1 MLQAWLYGIVR
12 VQPVQLLLS
21 KVMRKFIY
29 IIFAAA
35 LFATSCE
42 QEQAGENNGE
52 LPIFR
57 GYMQFNT
64 NVSTRSHIATDM
76 KNKNFGVLGYKY
88 SSTSTW
94 DASKTWITPNVFI
107 QENVDDSHIR
117 KVACDAN
124 GICVYEDIVQWEDY
138 KYSFF
143 AYHPYGG
150 EGISISEEN
159 VTDTPMLTYQYGWLD
174 ATNQDS
180 WYLDDVIH
188 AYMPNAPIFDL
199 MTAEAVDV
207 TGNGDGKVGLDFK
220 HRMFAL
226 EVLANNYNENVYE
239 YELDDEGNPKLDENG
254 KKIVKLDDKGNKV
267 IADGGDA
274 GRKISNLTLTLK
286 GLKYGSITIPL
297 SINDEENKKIKRNSA
312 GVSPDTEYTF
322 QLSQRTL
329 RIPAYNETIEREYNG
344 EPEICG
350 EGVATSISKY
360 GSADGGYL
368 LFIPQEDSNEGIQ
381 GSLDWVE
388 LEYFDSEGKE
398 VNTEFKST
406 LNFEA
411 GRLYQVYINFVGS
424 GITIALIEAGNWDV
438 LPEDITHTFE

>member
-1 MLQAWLYGIVR
+1 
-12 VQPVQLLLS
+12 
-21 KVMRKFIY
+21 MRKFIY
-29 IIFAAA
+29 IIFASA

-42 QEQAGENNGE
+42 QKQTVDNGE
-52 LPIFR
+52 LPIFH

-94 DASKTWITPNVFI
+94 DASKTWITPDVFK
-107 QENVDDSHIR
+107 QDGVGESHIR
-117 KVACDAN
+117 KVECNAN
-124 GICVYEDIVQWEDY
+124 GLCTYNDIVQWEDY

-150 EGISISEEN
+150 NGIDISDGN
-159 VTDTPMLTYQYGWLD
+159 VTDTPMLTYQYGWLYPTSED
-174 ATNQDS
+174 DWYFDGKIYAYDS
-180 WYLDDVIH
+180 D
-188 AYMPNAPIFDL
+188 APIFDL

-207 TGNGDGKVGLDFK
+207 TGNGDGRVGLDFK

-239 YELDDEGNPKLDENG
+239 YELDDEGNPKLDSSG
-254 KKIVKLDDKGNKV
+254 KKIVKVDANGDKV
-267 IADGGDA
+267 IAPGGDA
-274 GRKISNLTLTLK
+274 GQTITNLTLTLK
-286 GLKYGSITIPL
+286 GLKYGSMTIPL
-297 SINDEENKKIKRNSA
+297 SINNEENKKIKYNVA
-312 GVSPDTEYTF
+312 GINPSTEYKF
-322 QLSQRTL
+322 RLSEVDEL
-329 RIPAYNETIEREYNG
+329 RIPAYNETIERTFNG
-344 EPEICG
+344 ETEVCG
-350 EGVATSISKY
+350 EGVATSISRY
-360 GSADGGYL
+360 GSRRGGYL
-368 LFIPQEDSNEGIQ
+368 LFIPQEESNEGIE

-388 LEYFDSEGKE
+388 LKYFNSEGKE
-398 VNTEFKST
+398 VSTEFKST
-406 LNFEA
+406 LKFEA